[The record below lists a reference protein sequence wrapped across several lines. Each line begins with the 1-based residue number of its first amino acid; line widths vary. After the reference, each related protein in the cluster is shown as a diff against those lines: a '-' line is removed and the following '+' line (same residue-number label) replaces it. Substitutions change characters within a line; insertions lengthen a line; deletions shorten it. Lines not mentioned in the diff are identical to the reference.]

1 MAPCCRSRRPANPAM
16 KSAAAFALAVL
27 LGAAGGARERADAR
41 HARPVRPGERDILE
55 ACFP

>member
-1 MAPCCRSRRPANPAM
+1 M
-16 KSAAAFALAVL
+16 KSVAALALAVL

-41 HARPVRPGERDILE
+41 PVRLGERDILE